1 MSVVRWNRQDLL
13 IRPYVGA
20 DTERLGEKLG
30 YDVEMSP
37 DSYNYVQYTN
47 YYNGQDVSNEVVKP
61 YSYRFFVPF
70 VASFLPFDSLTSLNI
85 INLSC
90 EILGLLYL
98 MKILS
103 LIGFR
108 SRTIFLT
115 SLLYAISFPVF
126 YYGVVGLLDAPAVFL
141 IMAGVYYT
149 LRNQYIAIILIILV
163 GAMSNEKSILLLPF
177 FFFYN
182 LKEKGFKK
190 SFLSSTLLFL
200 LFVGVTILVRAYTI
214 NAGDSYIWAIS
225 TDTLIDNLSRVRTYI
240 SLILTGGFPLIIFFV
255 ALRNTNFKESHNYAF
270 LMGTIFVGLMIIYSF
285 MAAYTDG
292 RFMWYAYPFILPIAA
307 NAIDKY
313 FVK

>member
-13 IRPYVGA
+13 IRPFVGE

-37 DSYNYVQYTN
+37 DSYNYVQYIN
-47 YYNGQDVSNEVVKP
+47 YYNGQNVSEEVVKP
-61 YSYRFFVPF
+61 YSYRFFVPLA
-70 VASFLPFDSLTSLNI
+70 ASFLPFDSLTSLNI

-98 MKILS
+98 IKILS

-108 SRTIFLT
+108 NKSIFYT
-115 SLLYAISFPVF
+115 SLLYAVSFPVF
-126 YYGVVGLLDAPAVFL
+126 YYGVVGLLDAPAIFL
-141 IMAGVYYT
+141 LMAGVYYT
-149 LRNQYIAIILIILV
+149 LRNQYIAIILILLV

-177 FFFYN
+177 FFFFN

-190 SFLSSTLLFL
+190 SFLTSALLFL
-200 LFVGVTILVRAYTI
+200 LFVGVTMVVRANTI

-225 TDTLIDNLSRVRTYI
+225 IDTLIDNLSRVRTYI
-240 SLILTGGFPLIIFFV
+240 SLLLTGGLPLIIFFV
-255 ALRNTNFKESHNYAF
+255 ALRKTNFKSSHNFAF
-270 LMGTIFVGLMIIYSF
+270 VMGAIFVGLMIIYSF

-307 NAIDKY
+307 IAIDKY
-313 FVK
+313 VVK